1 MLSRELKIWEN
12 LFSKKPKT
20 SEGEKG
26 VDNPKEE
33 APNNSDN
40 SAGENNEKNPNNKKE
55 ENPTKNSD
63 SFQINE
69 EGKKFL
75 EQQVSDL
82 WNEIVK
88 ARQILEDSKTEGGK
102 ALSPVAYKNIEESI
116 NAMIEAR
123 TKIQNKLNKKLTYSE
138 VRVIND
144 FSEKLAKITEEE
156 EKFVEH
162 HADVSAAIAK
172 IQAEIDEK
180 NKKLDALEKPKG
192 ILGRVGSIWNKAKS
206 FVTRRPSKIDTLAAE
221 KEKLENELEST
232 QKALALVENKQ
243 KELQAKKSKL
253 LNDFTNSL

>member
-1 MLSRELKIWEN
+1 M
-12 LFSKKPKT
+12 
-20 SEGEKG
+20 
-26 VDNPKEE
+26 
-33 APNNSDN
+33 
-40 SAGENNEKNPNNKKE
+40 
-55 ENPTKNSD
+55 
-63 SFQINE
+63 
-69 EGKKFL
+69 